1 MKFLK
6 HFPVLASLNL
16 SSDQPPDIEEKHV
29 AVVLA
34 RDLEELW
41 ESGDVFPVRAD
52 GIFEPVVPNGM
63 TWLSTDV
70 IVNHASRSVL
80 STITKDD
87 TYLVPTS
94 RSAINLSLPRHAIEI
109 LILSSKARYF
119 QKDDH

>member
-16 SSDQPPDIEEKHV
+16 SSDQPPGIEEKPV

-41 ESGDVFPVRAD
+41 ESGDVFPVRAG

-70 IVNHASRSVL
+70 IVNHASFLVFLSVA
-80 STITKDD
+80 D
-87 TYLVPTS
+87 
-94 RSAINLSLPRHAIEI
+94 
-109 LILSSKARYF
+109 
-119 QKDDH
+119 QKGLKLEGQ

>member
-52 GIFEPVVPNGM
+52 GIFELVVPNG
-63 TWLSTDV
+63 
-70 IVNHASRSVL
+70 
-80 STITKDD
+80 ITCSP
-87 TYLVPTS
+87 PTS
-94 RSAINLSLPRHAIEI
+94 SSITPQFLIFLSVAD
-109 LILSSKARYF
+109 
-119 QKDDH
+119 QKG

>member
-1 MKFLK
+1 MKLLK
-6 HFPVLASLNL
+6 DLPVLAGLDL
-16 SSDQPPDIEEKHV
+16 SSDQPPGPEGKPV

-70 IVNHASRSVL
+70 LVSRL
-80 STITKDD
+80 S
-87 TYLVPTS
+87 
-94 RSAINLSLPRHAIEI
+94 
-109 LILSSKARYF
+109 
-119 QKDDH
+119 